1 MGILRVVADAGPA
14 ITDVNTGVWASVIM
28 FLMMAAVALLLF
40 SFFRRYKRA
49 ATKGDLINPPEE
61 KNEN

>member
-1 MGILRVVADAGPA
+1 MGMIRIVADAGPA

-28 FLMMAAVALLLF
+28 FLMMVAVALLLF

-49 ATKGDLINPPEE
+49 AAKGQPASNPEDE
-61 KNEN
+61 

>member
-1 MGILRVVADAGPA
+1 MGILKIVADAGPA

-28 FLMMAAVALLLF
+28 FLMMLAVALLLI

-49 ATKGDLINPPEE
+49 ANKGVLENQPEE